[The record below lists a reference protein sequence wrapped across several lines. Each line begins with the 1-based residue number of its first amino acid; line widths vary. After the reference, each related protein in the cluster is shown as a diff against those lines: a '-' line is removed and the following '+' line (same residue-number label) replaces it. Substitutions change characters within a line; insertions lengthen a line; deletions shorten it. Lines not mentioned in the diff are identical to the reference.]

1 MTLNLPLFYVLWLE
15 EYCQISLNKNR
26 LPNLWHVISIL
37 VSCVLAYTIK
47 LFCPFASEVFGWLYI
62 LPQKN
67 QKFQKTPI
75 SGQPFQLH
83 SDVPVEIYIM
93 SPLDSPPIFAKR
105 LDNVYYI
112 RENSPVGRVVTQLE
126 ATTSEIDTELKYKL
140 ASTDY
145 VNEELFQ
152 IDQAGRVIISGM

>member
-1 MTLNLPLFYVLWLE
+1 MPLPSNYSVHLLQRSLFD
-15 EYCQISLNKNR
+15 
-26 LPNLWHVISIL
+26 
-37 VSCVLAYTIK
+37 YTFYLKEI
-47 LFCPFASEVFGWLYI
+47 
-62 LPQKN
+62 
-67 QKFQKTPI
+67 QKTPI

>member
-1 MTLNLPLFYVLWLE
+1 LIVCTFYL
-15 EYCQISLNKNR
+15 KR
-26 LPNLWHVISIL
+26 
-37 VSCVLAYTIK
+37 IK
-47 LFCPFASEVFGWLYI
+47 
-62 LPQKN
+62 
-67 QKFQKTPI
+67 KFQKTPI

>member
-1 MTLNLPLFYVLWLE
+1 MPLPSNYSVHLLQRSLFDYTFYLE
-15 EYCQISLNKNR
+15 EI
-26 LPNLWHVISIL
+26 
-37 VSCVLAYTIK
+37 
-47 LFCPFASEVFGWLYI
+47 
-62 LPQKN
+62 QKM
-67 QKFQKTPI
+67 PI

>member
-1 MTLNLPLFYVLWLE
+1 MPLPSNYSVHLLQRSLIDYTFYL
-15 EYCQISLNKNR
+15 I
-26 LPNLWHVISIL
+26 
-37 VSCVLAYTIK
+37 
-47 LFCPFASEVFGWLYI
+47 
-62 LPQKN
+62 KN
-67 QKFQKTPI
+67 QKIKKTPI

>member
-1 MTLNLPLFYVLWLE
+1 MPLPSNYSVHLLQRSLVDYTFYL
-15 EYCQISLNKNR
+15 K
-26 LPNLWHVISIL
+26 
-37 VSCVLAYTIK
+37 
-47 LFCPFASEVFGWLYI
+47 
-62 LPQKN
+62 KN
-67 QKFQKTPI
+67 QKNSKNAPI

-126 ATTSEIDTELKYKL
+126 ATTTEIDTELKYKL

-145 VNEELFQ
+145 ANEELFQ